1 MCAVRPHAAA
11 ASRLRCAGVSE
22 TRYDIP
28 ETTWPGRMRIGV
40 ANPDISCAVMQRPA
54 AVRGDVSAGLGQLT
68 RRGPCP
74 AAKRGG
80 RGARVSPRTTRK
92 RDTSAFRTRGAR
104 RAGCKLA
111 RWSRGRLAHSAAAT
125 VLRRA
130 YVALV
135 TWRVSG
141 LDLEMSLGLDTR
153 GGKGSGSACRVMCMS
168 CRMPV
173 ETNINN
179 SFSKRRKYI

>member
-92 RDTSAFRTRGAR
+92 RENARTRHVSFPHTRRPPRWLQIGALVAWPSGPQR
-104 RAGCKLA
+104 SSHCAPPGL
-111 RWSRGRLAHSAAAT
+111 RGT
-125 VLRRA
+125 C
-130 YVALV
+130 YVA
-135 TWRVSG
+135 RF
-141 LDLEMSLGLDTR
+141 
-153 GGKGSGSACRVMCMS
+153 GSRS
-168 CRMPV
+168 
-173 ETNINN
+173 
-179 SFSKRRKYI
+179 